1 MSPRRKFEPGEAP
14 LLSEQPV
21 SPGRDWRLPVVGA
34 VASVLMAAAIT
45 VCTLMLIAHESRMT
59 TASKNREVLSYV
71 TGFMTG
77 FTSLDPFHAN
87 DYVLRVQ
94 GEATGDFAKEYRDKA
109 NEILLQVARA
119 EPATGNVLDA
129 GVERWNDD
137 GSANVIV
144 ATLVTSKSPDGKQVF
159 ENTTRWMATA
169 TREGNRWKISNLA
182 RVV

>member
-21 SPGRDWRLPVVGA
+21 PPEPERRLPIVGG
-34 VASVLMAAAIT
+34 VAAVLMVAAIA
-45 VCTLMLIAHESRMT
+45 VCTLMLISHESREAV
-59 TASKNREVLSYV
+59 ASKDREVLTYV

-87 DYVLRVQ
+87 DYILRVQ
-94 GEATGDFAKEYRDKA
+94 GQATGDFAKEYRDKA

-169 TREGNRWKISNLA
+169 TREGNRWKISNLL